1 MQLLKTRGF
10 RIFIYS
16 LVFVI
21 AYILS
26 ILFEKK
32 EYLTFYWI
40 GLIGFLNV
48 ELMTYLTTTRF
59 ASYINKAY
67 SYCYISCEH
76 PICKLLLRFRGKDY
90 FLTFGE
96 GSEKRIKSC
105 MLSLWGILH
114 ILLFAIIGYFIPNI
128 LWEVILVSILYE
140 LAEYTLYNCHDALDI
155 LLNVFGY
162 LIGVYLQRL

>member
-1 MQLLKTRGF
+1 MNILKTRWF
-10 RIFIYS
+10 RIFLYGV
-16 LVFVI
+16 VFLI
-21 AYILS
+21 AYTLS
-26 ILFEKK
+26 IVLKK
-32 EYLTFYWI
+32 EEYLTFYWI

-48 ELMTYLTTTRF
+48 ELMTYLTTTHF

-67 SYCYISCEH
+67 SYCYLSCEH
-76 PICKLLLRFRGKDY
+76 PICKVLLKFRGKDY

-96 GSEKRIKSC
+96 GQELRVKTC

-114 ILLFAIIGYFIPNI
+114 ILLFATIGYFISNI

-140 LAEYTLYNCHDALDI
+140 LAEYLLYNCHDALDI

-162 LIGVYLQRL
+162 LMGVYLRRF